1 MLGPLERKEQ
11 CSRSSQKYL
20 NLWKTAPCEMRKTG
34 ETKVSK
40 GYQTVVP
47 SDLRQAYG
55 IEPGDRLIWEQ
66 ERGEIR
72 VRVKK
77 RKTFADIAGIISV
90 ESDAVQLK
98 HRAQRGEL

>member
-1 MLGPLERKEQ
+1 MGKI
-11 CSRSSQKYL
+11 
-20 NLWKTAPCEMRKTG
+20 G
-34 ETKVSK
+34 ETKISK

-55 IEPGDRLIWEQ
+55 IAPGDRLVWEQ

-77 RKTFADIAGIISV
+77 RKTLADITGIVSV

-98 HRAQRGEL
+98 HKAQRGEL

>member
-1 MLGPLERKEQ
+1 MGKI
-11 CSRSSQKYL
+11 
-20 NLWKTAPCEMRKTG
+20 G

-47 SDLRQAYG
+47 SDLRRAYR
-55 IEPGDRLIWEQ
+55 IAPGDRLVWEQ
-66 ERGEIR
+66 EGGEIR

-77 RKTFADIAGIISV
+77 RKTLADIAGIVSV

-98 HRAQRGEL
+98 HIAQRGEL

>member
-1 MLGPLERKEQ
+1 MGKIR
-11 CSRSSQKYL
+11 
-20 NLWKTAPCEMRKTG
+20 

-47 SDLRQAYG
+47 SGLRKAYG
-55 IEPGDRLIWEQ
+55 IVPGDRLVWEE

-77 RKTFADIAGIISV
+77 RKTLADITGIISV

-98 HRAQRGEL
+98 HKAQRGEL